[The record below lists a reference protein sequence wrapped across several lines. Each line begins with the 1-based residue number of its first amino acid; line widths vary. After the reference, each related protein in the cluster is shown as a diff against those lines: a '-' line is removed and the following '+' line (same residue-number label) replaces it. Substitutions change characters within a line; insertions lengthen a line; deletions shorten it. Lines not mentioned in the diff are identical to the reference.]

1 MAKRRTLKSRLRK
14 YFSRKQDICCEND
27 FDKTKVIQQIID
39 KYKKMAMAKNDPY
52 LNYINNDLL
61 VFIGYKYKLREKKDA
76 SGIQLW
82 DELNERMGVP
92 LDEQKIVRLLREVPL
107 YYLLSFLGS
116 ATYKEA
122 FH

>member
-1 MAKRRTLKSRLRK
+1 
-14 YFSRKQDICCEND
+14 
-27 FDKTKVIQQIID
+27 
-39 KYKKMAMAKNDPY
+39 MAKNDSY
-52 LNYINNDLL
+52 LDYINNDLL